1 MRALDPA
8 ARDLLL
14 AGAAGLA
21 GPIVTSTATG
31 DASSRF
37 AVLHGLYWL
46 LARLADAAPLLLVV
60 DDGQWLDEPRR
71 NGCAT
76 CSSGS
81 TTSRCW
87 SSSPPGPRRARRTG
101 RRIRD
106 TERIVLRPL
115 GIDSVGELV
124 APAHRSRARIPTT
137 ATARVCHDVTGGNPL
152 LVRELLDSIE
162 AQGQAT

>member
-60 DDGQWLDEPRR
+60 DDGQWLDEPSQEWLRYLLVR
-71 NGCAT
+71 LDDLPVLVVLAT
-76 CSSGS
+76 
-81 TTSRCW
+81 R
-87 SSSPPGPRRARRTG
+87 PVPGAAQVVD
-101 RRIRD
+101 RD
-106 TERIVLRPL
+106 THRIVLQPL
-115 GIDSVGELV
+115 GIDSVRELV
-124 APAHRSRARIPTT
+124 ARRTGRETDTTTVTARGVPRRHRREPSPGSRA
-137 ATARVCHDVTGGNPL
+137 ARFARRPGPVD
-152 LVRELLDSIE
+152 
-162 AQGQAT
+162 